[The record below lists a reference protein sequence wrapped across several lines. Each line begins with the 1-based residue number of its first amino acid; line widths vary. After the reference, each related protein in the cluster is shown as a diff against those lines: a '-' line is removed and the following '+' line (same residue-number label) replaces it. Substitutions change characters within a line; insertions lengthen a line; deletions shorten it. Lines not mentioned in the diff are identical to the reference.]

1 MTESEFEHI
10 CRSKFHLSMIANRD
24 GNTDCSRFGLYPL
37 EDNYDI
43 LIPIVERTPTH
54 ILGLLGSKLN
64 TEPLWK
70 RDVPLFSE
78 AVPPVVLG
86 DPDSVDIDTLSNY
99 IASAVDAILKSIP
112 IKVIR

>member
-24 GNTDCSRFGLYPL
+24 GNYDCTRFGLYPL

-54 ILGLLGSKLN
+54 ILGLLGSTLN

-78 AVPPVVLG
+78 AVPPIVLG
-86 DPDSVDIDTLSNY
+86 DSDSVDIDTLSNY
-99 IASAVDAILKSIP
+99 IASAVDAILKSTP
-112 IKVIR
+112 VKVIR